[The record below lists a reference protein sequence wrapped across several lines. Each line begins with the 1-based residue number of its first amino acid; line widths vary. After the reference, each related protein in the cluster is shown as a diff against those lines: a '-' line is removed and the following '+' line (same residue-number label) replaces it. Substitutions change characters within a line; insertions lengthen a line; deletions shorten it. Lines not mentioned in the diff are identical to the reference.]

1 MVIECTFDYDINSSY
16 MGVKIDTEIYTAQLE
31 DISTYPQG
39 IVKSLLHTV
48 RQLVKMGVSN
58 NHIVLQHQSDFLIPM
73 LSKRQ
78 SQTFPK
84 EVEQIGIEIDV
95 LKDMGNKVSF
105 KSISPKENI
114 VKKELKRIVPKVKKK
129 DTQFE
134 L

>member
-1 MVIECTFDYDINSSY
+1 MAIQCVFDYDINSKY

-39 IVKSLLHTV
+39 VVHSLLHTV
-48 RQLVKMGVSN
+48 KQLVRMGMSDE
-58 NHIVLQHQSDFLIPM
+58 HIVIQHQSDFLIPM
-73 LSKRQ
+73 LANRQ
-78 SQTFPK
+78 SQSFPK
-84 EVEQIGIEIDV
+84 QVEQIGNEIDV
-95 LKDMGNKVSF
+95 LKDMGNKLSF

-129 DTQFE
+129 RTQFE